1 MYKSLIWLV
10 CLMILLMLAL
20 LYRAFFLVT
29 PSEEG
34 IDDLR
39 IPMIDQAE
47 QDNITVEKEVDN
59 PEIWQ
64 LLASPEIQVWY
75 LLTLTDIELAAYAVT
90 GPEDEQLN
98 FLFQQQLL
106 ANIEIATKMRDDVRR
121 VEKEVTR
128 QKLKEQEAQRRREKD
143 QRERGNDCGAWV
155 ATQMFVKQRLK
166 SPSTASFGRWF
177 EQTCSEVVAPL
188 GNYRYAVIAFVDSQN
203 SFGGIVR
210 TYFTVVVREQTNKW
224 ILESIDIGE

>member
-1 MYKSLIWLV
+1 MYKRLNWLV

-34 IDDLR
+34 IDNLR
-39 IPMIDQAE
+39 IPMIDQAA
-47 QDNITVEKEVDN
+47 QDNITVEEEVDN
-59 PEIWQ
+59 LEIMK

-75 LLTLTDIELAAYAVT
+75 LLTLTDIEFAAYAVT
-90 GPEDEQLN
+90 GPKDEQLN

-106 ANIEIATKMRDDVRR
+106 ANIEIAMKMRDEKRAAEEVARR
-121 VEKEVTR
+121 GRLEA
-128 QKLKEQEAQRRREKD
+128 QEAQRRREEY
-143 QRERGNDCGAWV
+143 QRERGDICGAWV
-155 ATQMFVKQRLK
+155 ATQMFIKQRLK

-177 EQTCSEVVAPL
+177 EQPCSEVVAPL
-188 GNYRYAVIAFVDSQN
+188 GNYRYGVNAFVDSQN
-203 SFGGIVR
+203 SFGGIAR
-210 TYFTVVVREQTNKW
+210 TYFTVVVREQNNKW